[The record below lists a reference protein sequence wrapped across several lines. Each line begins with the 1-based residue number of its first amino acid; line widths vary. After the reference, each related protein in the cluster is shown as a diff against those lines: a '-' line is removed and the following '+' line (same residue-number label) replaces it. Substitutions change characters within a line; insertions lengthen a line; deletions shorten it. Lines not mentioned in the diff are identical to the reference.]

1 MKKLLSIFA
10 ISIFTFSFSQQNN
23 TNVEVKVNKDQIEKI
38 YPKGFNKFKQDLA
51 GNLQYT
57 ANNYQV
63 LGNFKLDFTVDNN
76 GKISDLKI
84 SPTVFDTS
92 FEREIKRD
100 VSRMAKNFTTVE
112 KENISVNLNFSRG
125 YRSFDDRV
133 NLTANYR

>member
-38 YPKGFNKFKQDLA
+38 YPKGFDKFKQDLA

-100 VSRMAKNFTTVE
+100 VSRMAKKFTTVE